1 MSRKFQM
8 QRNHFDPIM
17 ESSLNILLIFLIS
30 IVFIV
35 IISIVS
41 DNLTIRNIDVVGQIS
56 VQRNVKIEIGSGD
69 SCRNLL
75 QTGRW
80 GSFTYQKPSDKD
92 LLPEE
97 HQTNVEFTKSNAP
110 LFSRNGT
117 WAFSGQFQPE
127 FCNIFQYDKNTLQ
140 MCLKNNYSK
149 NYKPTNKNKN
159 SNLNPKFPVRPIFI
173 IGDSRG
179 RLIFRAL
186 AALSKGQRDLTDQKI
201 HNDFSIDYFNF
212 YWSEGFTRVKI
223 PNDTK
228 NKKIIEPG
236 FPKMLRDLEENCPQM
251 IVIYEQILHTV
262 VDTLKV
268 NMNYS
273 SKTTVSKYDLVKP
286 LIESGLKAL
295 ENDILPK
302 IFDYFD
308 NANNLARCTSD
319 VDNYKT
325 TVLVGSTEDALKFYQ
340 PENMFGNDFGY
351 NEWKKIQS
359 YYNMRLAEVVRQF
372 KFKSNQRLKLQIM
385 TNNQKTAYSPD
396 RKISLLPDG
405 SHKQSGIYGKK
416 YKGEKPASK
425 IPDSLYFD
433 AQMIY
438 NFHCN
443 AIMNKHDFCCS

>member
-1 MSRKFQM
+1 M
-8 QRNHFDPIM
+8 QGNHFDPIM
-17 ESSLNILLIFLIS
+17 DSSFNILLIFLIS

-35 IISIVS
+35 IISSVS

-56 VQRNVKIEIGSGD
+56 VQKNVKIEIVSED
-69 SCRNLL
+69 SCKNLL

-80 GSFTYQKPSDKD
+80 GNFTYQKPSEKD

-117 WAFSGQFQPE
+117 WAFSGQFKPDS
-127 FCNIFQYDKNTLQ
+127 CNIFQYDKNTLQ
-140 MCLKNNYSK
+140 TCLRNNYSK
-149 NYKPTNKNKN
+149 NYKPTNKNSN
-159 SNLNPKFPVRPIFI
+159 SKFPIRPIFI

-228 NKKIIEPG
+228 NNKIIEPG
-236 FPKMLRDLEENCPQM
+236 FPKMLHDLKENCPQM

-273 SKTTVSKYDLVKP
+273 SATVPKYNLVKP
-286 LIESGLKAL
+286 LIETGLKTL

-308 NANNLARCTSD
+308 DGENLTKCTSNL
-319 VDNYKT
+319 DNYKV

-340 PENMFGNDFGY
+340 PENMFGNDFGT
-351 NEWKKIQS
+351 NEWKKIQR
-359 YYNMRLAEVVRQF
+359 YYNMRLVEVIGQ
-372 KFKSNQRLKLQIM
+372 FKSNQRLKLQLM

-443 AIMNKHDFCCS
+443 AVMNKRDFCCS